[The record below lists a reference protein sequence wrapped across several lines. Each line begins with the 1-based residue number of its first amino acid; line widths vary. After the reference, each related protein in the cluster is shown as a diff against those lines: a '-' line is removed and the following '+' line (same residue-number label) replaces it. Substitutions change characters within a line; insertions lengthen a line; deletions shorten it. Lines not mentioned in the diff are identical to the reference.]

1 MMKLVTTLPVIYTA
15 FTLTRKFCPDIS
27 SLFKFFLILKMKKC
41 CGKFPLDK
49 SLRFFQPMTLLATTA
64 EAMHYHEQDKQK
76 MTL

>member
-1 MMKLVTTLPVIYTA
+1 MKLVTTLPVIYTA

-27 SLFKFFLILKMKKC
+27 SLVKFFLILKMRKY
-41 CGKFPLDK
+41 GKFPLDK

-64 EAMHYHEQDKQK
+64 EAMHYHEQDKIK

>member
-15 FTLTRKFCPDIS
+15 FTLTSKFSPDIS
-27 SLFKFFLILKMKKC
+27 SLVKFFLILKMKKY
-41 CGKFPLDK
+41 GKFPLDK

-64 EAMHYHEQDKQK
+64 EAVHYHEQDKQK